1 MKNKVIKENIRKKE
15 EQTKEEKEEKEE
27 KEIYSQTNICVLTHA
42 RVATMH

>member
-15 EQTKEEKEEKEE
+15 EQTKKEKEE